1 MTIELYEYNHFP
13 KNPKIKP
20 NFFNKKYFRKKYE
33 ICESDDLKSGIN
45 SFILQMNLIF
55 GNEYHFDRNAHFNR
69 NAQFGITIKNTDRIV
84 NEYCVQNILNPR
96 LDILKNM
103 VHKPVAIKILKN
115 NKEDFCNLFAILSL
129 DYKGLFFESKWQ
141 IIQRVGD
148 ILKDPMLMMLNY
160 KFDLLN

>member
-20 NFFNKKYFRKKYE
+20 NFFKKKYFRQKYE

-55 GNEYHFDRNAHFNR
+55 GNECHFDYNDARFDINR
-69 NAQFGITIKNTDRIV
+69 KNTDKIV
-84 NEYCVQNILNPR
+84 KEYCDQNIINPH
-96 LDILKNM
+96 LDIL
-103 VHKPVAIKILKN
+103 HDILHQPTAIKILKN
-115 NKEDFCNLFAILSL
+115 NKGDFSNLFAILSL
-129 DYKGLFFESKWQ
+129 GYKGLLFESKWQ
-141 IIQRVGD
+141 IIHRNVD
-148 ILKDPMLMMLNY
+148 IFTDPMFMMLNF